1 MICRTNEYEDSS
13 NMVLEEEYGVGC
25 MVMVVETSHT
35 MVVDTTMDWAPVTKP
50 YSHHKTNDNVA
61 R

>member
-1 MICRTNEYEDSS
+1 
-13 NMVLEEEYGVGC
+13 L
-25 MVMVVETSHT
+25 ETSHT